1 MTSPNEDKSGLR
13 SAVAVVL
20 PSLGLLRCSY
30 LLDGAND
37 YLSCMTMR
45 CVSTERRPEE
55 LQDLEKGVVRWVKVL
70 LRVLWFNFM

>member
-13 SAVAVVL
+13 SVVVS
-20 PSLGLLRCSY
+20 PSLGLLRRCY

-55 LQDLEKGVVRWVKVL
+55 LQDLEKGVRSVKVL
-70 LRVLWFNFM
+70 LRVFWFNFK